1 MIGDLYKKILILS
14 LIFNV
19 YIFSNTLNDQNYIF
33 SNFIPYQESKT
44 SIGLNIFNHL
54 NKPQQ
59 SLIMNNWF
67 SDNLYVNGSITSIKS
82 TNEIELAYSSSIG
95 YVYNMENNIFKNM
108 TFILGY
114 NKYRFKNNDSD
125 IMNMS
130 YDLLFNFK
138 FRPFWMSLSYGIID
152 HDERIESVSLNFM
165 RSIFDLFI
173 LYIGFK
179 NIFNDE
185 DNIITP
191 YLSLK
196 YKI

>member
-1 MIGDLYKKILILS
+1 M
-14 LIFNV
+14 
-19 YIFSNTLNDQNYIF
+19 NDQNYIF
-33 SNFIPYQESKT
+33 SNFTPYQESKT

-67 SDNLYVNGSITSIKS
+67 SNNLYVNGSITSIKS

-108 TFILGY
+108 IFILGY

-138 FRPFWMSLSYGIID
+138 FRSLWISLSYGIID
-152 HDERIESVSLNFM
+152 HDERIESVSLDFM

-173 LYIGFK
+173 LNIGFK